1 VIYLNTIEDMASFSS
16 CDEDNELDYEEQTLV
31 EHYKRLDELLLKKNK
46 LLLNETISI
55 NGDVTVVDIKEKSE
69 IKANSKRV

>member
-1 VIYLNTIEDMASFSS
+1 MASFSS
-16 CDEDNELDYEEQTLV
+16 CDEDYELDHEEQTLV

-55 NGDVTVVDIKEKSE
+55 NGDVTVLDIKEKSE

>member
-1 VIYLNTIEDMASFSS
+1 MIYLNTIEDMASFSS
-16 CDEDNELDYEEQTLV
+16 CDEDNELDHEEQTLV

-55 NGDVTVVDIKEKSE
+55 NGDVTVLDIKEKSE

>member
-16 CDEDNELDYEEQTLV
+16 CDEDNELDHEEQTLV

-55 NGDVTVVDIKEKSE
+55 NGDVTVLDIKEKSE

>member
-1 VIYLNTIEDMASFSS
+1 MASFSS
-16 CDEDNELDYEEQTLV
+16 CDEDNELDHEEQTLV

-55 NGDVTVVDIKEKSE
+55 NGDVTVLDIKEKSE